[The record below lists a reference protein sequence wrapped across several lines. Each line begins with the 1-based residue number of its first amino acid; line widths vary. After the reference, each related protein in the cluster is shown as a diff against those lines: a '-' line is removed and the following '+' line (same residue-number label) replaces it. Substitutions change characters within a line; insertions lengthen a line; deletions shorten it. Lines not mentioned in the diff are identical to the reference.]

1 MASRQMTNDHLRLS
15 WHDTQ
20 MMATLSPQT
29 VMDYFCRKSN
39 PFYDHM
45 CNNETVRMQRL
56 GPEHLQ

>member
-1 MASRQMTNDHLRLS
+1 
-15 WHDTQ
+15 
-20 MMATLSPQT
+20 MMATLSPQS

-56 GPEHLQ
+56 GPEHLQYVCPTI